1 MEGIE
6 MNTFEGKCK
15 YCGEIQPIMAMDQI
29 DADEK
34 ISEKCSCGGAEMDRK
49 EAALLENLKNT
60 IGKGAPENGF
70 TSVDPK
76 QEDLITNM
84 ALAVLHGNLRQ
95 VTCKIKGATI
105 SITRTTGTVK
115 VKRTDTK
122 NMQLEA

>member
-1 MEGIE
+1 ME
-6 MNTFEGKCK
+6 MSTFEGRCK
-15 YCGEIQPIMAMDQI
+15 YCGEIQPIMAMDQL
-29 DADEK
+29 DADAK
-34 ISEKCSCGGAEMDRK
+34 ISEQCSCGGAEMERK

-60 IGKGAPENGF
+60 IGAGAPENGF
-70 TSVDPK
+70 TRVDPE

-95 VTCKIKGATI
+95 VSCKIKGATI
-105 SITRTTGTVK
+105 SVIRTPEKVK